1 MYYVLIVHILSERMC
16 LKQNVRICNAE
27 NKNLKKGGT
36 AMNKSNTGIPPFTG
50 RNVPIKEI
58 AKAIGKSEQYIRT
71 AIKQG
76 YFTFGTAVMLRGS
89 TKYTYY
95 CPDRKVWEETGY
107 FNYDSVTEKENALT

>member
-1 MYYVLIVHILSERMC
+1 MDR
-16 LKQNVRICNAE
+16 QN
-27 NKNLKKGGT
+27 T
-36 AMNKSNTGIPPFTG
+36 DIPPFTG

-58 AKAIGKSEQYIRT
+58 AKATGKSEQYIRT
-71 AIKQG
+71 AIRQG
-76 YFTFGTAVMLRGS
+76 FFTFGTAVMLKGS